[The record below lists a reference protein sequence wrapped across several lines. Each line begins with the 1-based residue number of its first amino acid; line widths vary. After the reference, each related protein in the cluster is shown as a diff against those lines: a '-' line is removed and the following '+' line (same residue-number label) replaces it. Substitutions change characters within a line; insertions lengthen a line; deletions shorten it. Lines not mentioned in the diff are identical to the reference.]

1 MNIDWSKKKTAA
13 EVAAEA
19 TADEQARI
27 NAEARAYL
35 ASTDWYVTRQQE
47 TGAPIPDVVL
57 TERAAARLRVI
68 E

>member
-1 MNIDWSKKKTAA
+1 MNIDWSKKRTADQLASEGAA
-13 EVAAEA
+13 E
-19 TADEQARI
+19 EQARI

-47 TGAPIPDVVL
+47 TGVPIPDVVL
-57 TERAAARLRVI
+57 TERAAARLRVV

>member
-1 MNIDWSKKKTAA
+1 MNIDWSKKKTAV

-35 ASTDWYVTRQQE
+35 AGTDWYVTRQQE
-47 TGAPIPDVVL
+47 TGVPIPDAIL
-57 TERAAARLRVI
+57 SERAAARARVV